1 MLFRSKLEKKS
12 PDDNNQKVQKEN
24 QTVKFIEKEVTV
36 NEIDKLS
43 SKNNQE
49 TEYSFEDQSSF
60 NIKIS
65 NKDINNILNN
75 MQKDKIMFIKDNQNK
90 MLISDQ
96 K

>member
-1 MLFRSKLEKKS
+1 M
-12 PDDNNQKVQKEN
+12 
-24 QTVKFIEKEVTV
+24 KF
-36 NEIDKLS
+36 
-43 SKNNQE
+43 
-49 TEYSFEDQSSF
+49 
-60 NIKIS
+60 S